1 MTIKK
6 IIPVLLLAISSCT
19 YDERS
24 MPTPAIVAAA
34 DSTSVIDSTVSYSMD
49 IKPIIITYCFGM
61 GAQQCHVTNTNQGSN
76 GDFTTYAG
84 LKAKV
89 DNGAIATR
97 VFNPLGGMPP
107 SYSTSPQIITP
118 VELKKFKDWVALGA
132 PDN

>member
-6 IIPVLLLAISSCT
+6 IIPVLLLAINSCT
-19 YDERS
+19 YDKRD
-24 MPTPAIVAAA
+24 MPTPAIVAT
-34 DSTSVIDSTVSYSMD
+34 DSIVPIDSSVSYSVN

-61 GAQQCHVTNTNQGSN
+61 GAQLCHVTNTNQGSN
-76 GDFTTYAG
+76 GDYTTYAG

-89 DNGAIATR
+89 DNGAIAAR

-107 SYSTSPQIITP
+107 SYATSPQQITP

-132 PDN
+132 PNN

>member
-19 YDERS
+19 YDKRD
-24 MPTPAIVAAA
+24 MPTPAIVPT
-34 DSTSVIDSTVSYSMD
+34 DSIVPIDSSVSYSVN

-89 DNGAIATR
+89 DNGAIAAR